1 MVRIVAQ
8 APSQEYTSSEIK
20 HSYYHLPSIV
30 ENLISDVKN
39 FFCGTK
45 LRKNEGNVIDEELS
59 KSNVILK
66 KETEYNTMLNQ
77 KRVSSNTLS
86 YGSGIHLL
94 LSNYDSFPS
103 TCSLFGLEKGDR
115 MFDIESSSRDMGN
128 ISISKMGLYG
138 NSALDN
144 YTQQKGVARK
154 QSHSSFTPFSSS
166 TLLMM
171 AKFDERFPGHTFF

>member
-8 APSQEYTSSEIK
+8 APSQEYTPSEINR
-20 HSYYHLPSIV
+20 SYYHLPTKV
-30 ENLISDVKN
+30 GNLISDIKN
-39 FFCGTK
+39 FFCCTK
-45 LRKNEGNVIDEELS
+45 LRKNEGEVIGDGVS
-59 KSNVILK
+59 KSNVTLRE
-66 KETEYNTMLNQ
+66 ETELNTIHNQ
-77 KRVSSNTLS
+77 KRVPSNSLS
-86 YGSGIHLL
+86 HGSGIHLL

-115 MFDIESSSRDMGN
+115 MFDIESSSSDIGN
-128 ISISKMGLYG
+128 ISLSKMSVSG

-154 QSHSSFTPFSSS
+154 QSHSSFTPFSFS